1 MTDCFLN
8 VSGVDPSAPA
18 SEIKKAYRKAA
29 LKYHPDKVL
38 IYFGP
43 RYGDMFDAFE
53 PDRSISILLTGVGW
67 SIFGKK

>member
-1 MTDCFLN
+1 MTDCFFN

-38 IYFGP
+38 IYF
-43 RYGDMFDAFE
+43 
-53 PDRSISILLTGVGW
+53 LLVFYTVF
-67 SIFGKK
+67 IFLMHSDLADE